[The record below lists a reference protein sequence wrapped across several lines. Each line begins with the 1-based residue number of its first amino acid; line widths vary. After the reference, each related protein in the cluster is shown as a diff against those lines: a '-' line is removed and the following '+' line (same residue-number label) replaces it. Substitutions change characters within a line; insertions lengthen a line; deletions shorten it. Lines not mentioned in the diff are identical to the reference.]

1 MVEYLDKMAQAID
14 AGDDAELEDLYIE
27 CHNWYHGLDASERLE
42 ADEAQARWAEVNM
55 WAWFSIALKIN
66 ELQENAQKTAKESDA
81 PRYYNTEQFMNL
93 IKTSDCEVRVERE
106 GEYYTGYW
114 SHDYN
119 YATIVYLNG
128 EYYICVNGNGTYQPV
143 LVSFENAN
151 KAIAWL
157 EKSYSRLLE
166 IERKA
171 KEVEVSKVSEDIT
184 LDKTDAFYV
193 IKDTYKSEGPK
204 YRLVTDPWISSEI
217 WIEPEN
223 DWAQLIISFSYYGD
237 IHLRD
242 ETYHA
247 MMAALKS
254 RHIMK
259 RKFEVHVEKELTRE
273 NRQRE
278 LDDLIY

>member
-14 AGDDAELEDLYIE
+14 AWDDAELADLLDE
-27 CHNWYHGLDASERLE
+27 FENWSNTLSASEQKE
-42 ADEAQARWAEVNM
+42 AEDAMETWAGRNNGRYDIINNLIGVY
-55 WAWFSIALKIN
+55 WLALDLKHN
-66 ELQENAQKTAKESDA
+66 
-81 PRYYNTEQFMNL
+81 RRYNTEEFMKF
-93 IKTSDCEVRVERE
+93 IKTSDCEVHVEQE

-114 SHDYN
+114 SNHYN
-119 YATIVYLNG
+119 SATIVYLNG
-128 EYYICVNGNGTYQPV
+128 EYYICVNGDGTYKPV
-143 LVSFENAN
+143 LVSFENAD
-151 KAIAWL
+151 KAISWL

-217 WIEPEN
+217 WIEPED

-242 ETYHA
+242 ETYHDII
-247 MMAALKS
+247 AALKS

-259 RKFEVHVEKELTRE
+259 RKFEVHVEKEFTRE
-273 NRQRE
+273 SRRRE
-278 LDDLIY
+278 LDKLIY